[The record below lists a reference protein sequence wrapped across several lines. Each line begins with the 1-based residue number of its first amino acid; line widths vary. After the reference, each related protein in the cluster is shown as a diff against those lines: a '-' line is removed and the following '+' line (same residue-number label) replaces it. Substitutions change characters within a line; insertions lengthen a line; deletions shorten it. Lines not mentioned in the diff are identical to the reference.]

1 MKKQFAIFL
10 LRFIASTFGLW
21 LAVKLFG
28 LFGVDYVDA
37 SIGTLFIA
45 GLVFSIINSLLR
57 PIIIILSLP
66 AILITLGLFM
76 LIVNGFLVYISVNL
90 VPGLTM
96 SFGHAILTGM
106 LLSLINYVISG
117 ALELRYSSP
126 KEA

>member
-1 MKKQFAIFL
+1 MRKQFTIFV

-21 LAVKLFG
+21 LAAKLLGTFS
-28 LFGVDYVDA
+28 DSYADA
-37 SIGTLFIA
+37 TIGSFLIA
-45 GLVFSIINSLLR
+45 GLVFSIFNSLLR
-57 PIIIILSLP
+57 PLIIILSLP
-66 AILITLGLFM
+66 AILLTLGLFM

-90 VPGLTM
+90 VPGLDM

-117 ALELRYSSP
+117 ALELQRSSP

>member
-21 LAVKLFG
+21 IAVKLLG
-28 LFGVDYVDA
+28 LLGADYAGV
-37 SIGTLFIA
+37 SIDTLLLA
-45 GLVFSIINSLLR
+45 GLLFSIINSLLR

-76 LIVNGFLVYISVNL
+76 LVVNGFLVYISVNL

-117 ALELRYSSP
+117 VLELRYSSP
-126 KEA
+126 KQA

>member
-1 MKKQFAIFL
+1 MRQQFIIFL
-10 LRFIASTFGLW
+10 LRFFGSTFGLW
-21 LAVKLFG
+21 LAVQLLG
-28 LFGVDYVDA
+28 LFGANYSDV
-37 SIGTLFIA
+37 SIGTFLVA
-45 GLVFSIINSLLR
+45 GLLFSIINSLLR

-96 SFGHAILTGM
+96 PFGHAILTGM

-117 ALELRYSSP
+117 VLELRHTSS